1 MPKSVTPK
9 NIASIKLYTKEYRQF
24 AGVDFSTDE
33 TQVKEYR
40 SPDAQN
46 LVSDIAGYPEKR
58 VGWRTLHVLDK
69 PINGLI
75 YCFLRNRYI
84 FAHAA
89 DKLYKLN
96 GDGTHTLIYTGLKN
110 DRSTHFVHDNN
121 LYILDGQH
129 YLVVKETDGGL
140 TVTNVKDG
148 ECFIPTTVIGA
159 PATGGGT
166 PFEAVNLLS
175 SKRINSMVGD
185 GFSVVF
191 YLDSQDIDGVD
202 SVKVEGEEY
211 IQVNTW
217 THDKPAF
224 LFTVP
229 AVPEG
234 DKFFIEAGGRRYIA
248 VAALDGDVAAPSILT
263 QGTVTAYEL
272 TETEKEVEEKKYP
285 QAIPYTQEEGEK
297 LPSVNVSMNGNV
309 FKLTSNEYTVDT
321 GAGTVIF
328 ALPPSPWSG
337 GGGVDNVVIQFEK
350 NIEGH
355 ADRIA
360 KCSIAAT
367 YGYNSDNRFFVSGNP
382 DYKNYD
388 WQSGLDDPTYF
399 PDTGYTAIGSDASAI
414 MGYLK
419 QYGSLMIIKEDNEQD
434 AEVFLR
440 TASMSDSGNIIFP
453 VQQGIKGIGA
463 VSKYAF
469 ATLRDD
475 PLFLSKT
482 GVYAIVSQSV
492 TQERSLQDRST
503 YINTK
508 LKAHTGLSDAVAT
521 IWNGL
526 YVLCVNGVAYVADGR
541 RKSGS
546 STTESF
552 SYEWFYWTNIPAR
565 VLLENDGKLYFGTAD
580 GKVCMFNSDISKL
593 EKYSDDGEPII
604 ARWTTKSDD
613 MGIFT
618 RRKTIT
624 KKGCAVLIKPFDRS
638 SVKIYVLTEKTHR
651 KMIKE
656 AFMDIFNFADID
668 FSRWTFNTKDTAQ
681 VVPFNKKAKKFN
693 TVQFVFENDALNEG
707 FGVFGCQVQ
716 YVIGNYVK

>member
-9 NIASIKLYTKEYRQF
+9 NIASVKLYTKEYRQF
-24 AGVDFSTDE
+24 VGVDFSTDE

-46 LVSDIAGYPEKR
+46 LISDIAGYPEKR
-58 VGWRTLHVLDK
+58 VGWRTLHTLEK
-69 PINGLI
+69 PINGLF
-75 YCFLRNRYI
+75 YCVLKKPHI
-84 FAHAA
+84 LAHAA
-89 DKLYKLN
+89 GKLYVLN
-96 GDGTHTLIYTGLKN
+96 DDSTHEQIYEGMNN
-110 DRSTHFVHDNN
+110 DRSTYFVHDNN
-121 LYILDGQH
+121 LYILDGAN
-129 YLVVKETDGGL
+129 YLVVKETDDGL
-140 TVTNVKDG
+140 HVSNVVDG

-166 PFEAVNLLS
+166 TFEAVNLLS
-175 SKRINSMVGD
+175 SKRINSMIGD

-191 YLDSQDIDGVD
+191 HLDTQNIDGVD
-202 SVKVEGEEY
+202 SVKVEGVEY
-211 IQVNTW
+211 TATDTW
-217 THDKPAF
+217 AHDKPIF
-224 LFTVP
+224 SF
-229 AVPEG
+229 AVPSVPTG
-234 DKFFIEAGGRRYIA
+234 DKFFIEAGGRKYIA
-248 VAALDGDVAAPSILT
+248 VAELNGSIVAPTTLT
-263 QGTVTAYEL
+263 QGSTVSYEL
-272 TETEKEVEEKKYP
+272 TETEKEIEGKNYP
-285 QAIPYTQEEGEK
+285 QAVPFALVESETIPT
-297 LPSVNVSMNGNV
+297 VSATVEDNT
-309 FKLTSNEYTVDT
+309 FTLYSDEYTVDLE
-321 GAGTVIF
+321 AGTVTF
-328 ALPPSPWSG
+328 ALPPQPWSG
-337 GGGVDNVVIQFEK
+337 GGGVDNVIIQFEK
-350 NIEGH
+350 AVNGY

-360 KCSIAAT
+360 KCNIVAT
-367 YGYNSDNRFFVSGNP
+367 FGYNNDNRFFVSGNP

-440 TASMSDSGNIIFP
+440 TASMSDSGSVIFP
-453 VQQGIKGIGA
+453 VQQGIKGMGA
-463 VSKYAF
+463 VSRYAF

-475 PLFLSKT
+475 PLFLTKT
-482 GVYAIVSQSV
+482 GVYAIVSASV

-521 IWNGL
+521 IWDGL

-565 VLLENDGKLYFGTAD
+565 VLLENAGRLYFGTAD
-580 GKVCMFNSDISKL
+580 GRVCMFNSDISKL
-593 EKYSDDGEPII
+593 EKYNDDGEPII

-613 MGIFT
+613 MGTFA

-651 KMIKE
+651 KLIKE
-656 AFMDIFNFADID
+656 AAMDVFNFADID
-668 FSRWTFNTKDTAQ
+668 FARFTFNTKDTAQ
-681 VVPFNKKAKKFN
+681 VVPFNKKVKKFI
-693 TVQFVFENDALNEG
+693 TVQFVFENDTKDEG

-716 YVIGNYVK
+716 YVVGNYVK